1 MAQKK
6 ETKNIKIR
14 DLKPSKDLKG
24 GGGGKPSGGTR
35 PSDGPSRS
43 GWTNN

>member
-6 ETKNIKIR
+6 QTKNIKIR
-14 DLKPSKDLKG
+14 DLKPPKDVKG

-43 GWTNN
+43 GWTAN

>member
-14 DLKPSKDLKG
+14 DLKPPKDVKG
-24 GGGGKPSGGTR
+24 GGGGKPSGG
-35 PSDGPSRS
+35 PSRS
-43 GWTNN
+43 GWTTN